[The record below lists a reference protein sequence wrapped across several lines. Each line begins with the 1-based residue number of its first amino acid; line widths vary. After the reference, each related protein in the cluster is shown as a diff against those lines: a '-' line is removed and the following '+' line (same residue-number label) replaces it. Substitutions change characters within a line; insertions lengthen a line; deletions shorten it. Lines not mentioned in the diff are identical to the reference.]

1 MTRWVRF
8 LPLFRFETGKP
19 EISDRNKG
27 YAKKIR
33 IFNWSIRD
41 KLYGMPFLINFHLDI
56 DNLTKVSMRTS
67 HLVL

>member
-1 MTRWVRF
+1 MSEI
-8 LPLFRFETGKP
+8 LSLFRCETGKP

-27 YAKKIR
+27 CAKKIR

-56 DNLTKVSMRTS
+56 DN
-67 HLVL
+67 